1 MLGKV
6 LGCSAMVLV
15 LAYSVSVVAS
25 YVRWRHRRAAREV
38 KPPIKTRCKVVYP
51 DGHEEQR

>member
-25 YVRWRHRRAAREV
+25 YVRWKHRKAAREV